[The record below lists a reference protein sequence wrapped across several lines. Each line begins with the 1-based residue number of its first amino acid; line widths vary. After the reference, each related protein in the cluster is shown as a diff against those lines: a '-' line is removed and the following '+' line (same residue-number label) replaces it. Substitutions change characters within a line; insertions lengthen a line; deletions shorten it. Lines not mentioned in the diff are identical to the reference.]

1 MKKSV
6 LIVLLAVILFLFG
19 IILLAKAIAGEKL
32 FSATGKISISA
43 PYVSE
48 ATGEYVSGGAVTQ
61 PSATITH
68 TKSKISLTALAIITS
83 DSVKEVDLLLE
94 KTLEIKGA
102 IVTGGVGI
110 YDVERI
116 GNVDGDFFAVYAN
129 IDFPEFLG
137 IIPFLY
143 VESNTPIREEFGEG
157 GILWKT
163 GIKKNLKITEQQ
175 RIDLKLE
182 VGGNDGIYG
191 SAPMPVAFA
200 RGIVSAEINLGKL
213 KIVPSLT
220 IQKGFGGIAEEEK
233 VILGISIP
241 F

>member
-6 LIVLLAVILFLFG
+6 LIMLLAVILFLFG

-48 ATGEYVSGGAVTQ
+48 TTGEYVSDGMVMQ
-61 PSATITH
+61 PSITITDAE
-68 TKSKISLTALAIITS
+68 SKISLTALAIITS

-102 IVTGGVGI
+102 TVTGGVGI

-143 VESNTPIREEFGEG
+143 VESNTPIREDFGEG
-157 GILWKT
+157 GVLWKT
-163 GIKKNLKITEQQ
+163 GIKKNLKITEQP
-175 RIDLKLE
+175 IDLKLE

-200 RGIVSAEINLGKL
+200 RGIISAEINLGKL
-213 KIVPSLT
+213 KVIPSLT
-220 IQKGFGGIAEEEK
+220 IQKGFGGIAEEER

>member
-1 MKKSV
+1 M
-6 LIVLLAVILFLFG
+6 LLAVMLFLFG
-19 IILLAKAIAGEKL
+19 IILLAKALASEKL
-32 FSATGKISISA
+32 FSVTGKISISA

-61 PSATITH
+61 LSTTITH
-68 TKSKISLTALAIITS
+68 AESKISLTALAIITN
-83 DSVKEVDLLLE
+83 DGAKEVDLLLE

-102 IVTGGVGI
+102 TVTGGIGF
-110 YDVERI
+110 YDIEKI
-116 GNVDGDFFAVYAN
+116 GNADGDFFAVYAN

-157 GILWKT
+157 GVLWKT
-163 GIKKNLKITEQQ
+163 GIKKNLKITEQL
-175 RIDLKLE
+175 IDLKLE

-191 SAPMPVAFA
+191 SDPMPVAFA
-200 RGIVSAEINLGKL
+200 RGIVSTEINLGQL
-213 KIVPSLT
+213 KIIPSLT
-220 IQKGFGGIAEEEK
+220 LQKGFGGIAEGEK
-233 VILGISIP
+233 IIVGISIP